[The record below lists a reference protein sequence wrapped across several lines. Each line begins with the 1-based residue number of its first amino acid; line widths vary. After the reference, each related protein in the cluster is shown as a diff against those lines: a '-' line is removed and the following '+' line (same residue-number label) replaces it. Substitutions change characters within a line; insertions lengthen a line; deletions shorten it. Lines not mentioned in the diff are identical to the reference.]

1 MRLTED
7 QEYLAQLRGISG
19 LEFLRGKTVLITG
32 ASGMLGSCL
41 VDTIMLWNRE
51 KKLACKVM
59 ALGRDR
65 QKLEER
71 FHDYIEDKDF
81 GYIAHDVC
89 RPLDKMSEK
98 VDYIIHAAS
107 NADPANMAKYPV
119 DTLLA
124 NVIGTKNLME
134 YGLAHGMERFMFISS
149 GEVYGQPNE
158 KQDDFTEDYCGP
170 INLGSPRSCYPEG
183 KRTAEVLCQS
193 YASQYGADV
202 VIMRPCHL
210 FGPTMSRSDSRAGA
224 EFIWSAVDR
233 KDIILRSDGQRER
246 SHCYVV
252 DAVAA
257 MLLVLERGEPG
268 SAYNIADRGY
278 QMTVREF
285 AERTAETVG
294 CKVVFDVPEEVETR
308 GYSKVNR
315 QVLCNKKLADLG
327 WKPLGTQCNNI
338 SETITILRK
347 CANG

>member
-1 MRLTED
+1 MRLTEN
-7 QEYLAQLRGISG
+7 QEYLAQLRAVEG
-19 LEFLRGKTVLITG
+19 LEFLNGKTVLITG
-32 ASGMLGSCL
+32 ASGMLGSCI

-51 KKLACKVM
+51 RKLSCTVI
-59 ALGRDR
+59 ALGRTER
-65 QKLEER
+65 KLRER
-71 FHDYIEDKDF
+71 FHDYIEDSEFD
-81 GYIAHDVC
+81 YIVQDVC
-89 RPLDKMSEK
+89 QPLKNMPEQ

-107 NADPANMAKYPV
+107 NADPVNMLKYPV
-119 DTLLA
+119 DTLMA
-124 NVIGTKNLME
+124 NVVGTDSLLK
-134 YGLAHGMERFMFISS
+134 YGLTHGMERFLFVSS

-158 KQDDFTEDYCGP
+158 NQDDFTEDYCGP
-170 INLGSPRSCYPEG
+170 LDLSNPRSCYPEG
-183 KRTAEVLCQS
+183 KRAAEVLCQS

-202 VIMRPCHL
+202 IIVRPCHL

-224 EFIWSAVDR
+224 EFIWSAADG
-233 KDIILRSDGQRER
+233 KDIMLKSDGKRER

-278 QMTVREF
+278 QMTVWEF
-285 AERTAETVG
+285 AEQAAKAGG
-294 CKVVFDVPEEVETR
+294 CKAVFDVPEEVEAR

-315 QVLCNKKLADLG
+315 QVLCNKQLADLG
-327 WKPLGTQCNNI
+327 WKPLGTQCNHI